1 MSVRMGASGASG
13 TFVISWAQ
21 TELDGIRA
29 APLPSLIIG
38 AQWRWWGEA
47 VRVDGP
53 AGLLVL
59 HGAEGEAELHRRA
72 ARVVRRLIGAG
83 GAGAFAPES
92 DSGPFESS
100 PHGDAGLPEQG
111 FVVTDGLTAWQV
123 TVIAAQGSAA
133 GLLMFTGE
141 MPPAGRELWVVDR
154 RLDQAGARAS
164 GPRAEAGVI
173 CFTAGTLVDT
183 PEGPRP
189 VEAIRAGD
197 RLWTRDDGAQQV
209 IWTGSRRMTGARL
222 YAMPGLRPIRIRRG
236 AMGAGDWGEER
247 PERDLIV
254 SPRHRML
261 LRGPAALALFNTPE
275 VLVAAGDLIDGARV
289 HVDHGLREV
298 TYVHLLLERHQI
310 IRANGLETESFHPAN
325 AALDMLDPVQRRA
338 LAALLPGGE
347 SDAGSYGD
355 YARRNLSAPEAAIL
369 RHEAA

>member
-1 MSVRMGASGASG
+1 MRTGTSG
-13 TFVISWAQ
+13 TFVISWSQ

-29 APLPSLIIG
+29 APLPSLIVG

-59 HGAEGEAELHRRA
+59 HGAEGEADLHRRA
-72 ARVVRRLIGAG
+72 ARSVRRLIGAAGFGTAIADDVVDDRIEAG
-83 GAGAFAPES
+83 GL
-92 DSGPFESS
+92 
-100 PHGDAGLPEQG
+100 HGDAGVPEQG
-111 FVVTDGLTAWQV
+111 FVVTDGLTAWRV
-123 TVIAAQGSAA
+123 TVIAVEGSAA
-133 GLLMFTGE
+133 RLLMFTGE
-141 MPPAGRELWVVDR
+141 MPPPGRDLWVVNR
-154 RLDQAGARAS
+154 TLEQSVALQR
-164 GPRAEAGVI
+164 GPGAEAGVI

-189 VEAIRAGD
+189 VEQIRAGD
-197 RLWTRDDGAQQV
+197 RLWTQDDGAQPV
-209 IWTGSRRMTGARL
+209 IWTGSRRMSGARL
-222 YAMPGLRPIRIRRG
+222 YAMPELRPIRIRKG
-236 AMGAGDWGEER
+236 AMGEDR
-247 PERDLIV
+247 PEFDLIV

-261 LRGPAALALFNTPE
+261 LRGPAAMALFNTPE
-275 VLVAAGDLIDGARV
+275 VLVAAGDLVDDLRI
-289 HVDHGLREV
+289 HVDHSLREV

-338 LAALLPGGE
+338 LAALLPGVE
-347 SDAGSYGD
+347 SDPRGYGD

>member
-1 MSVRMGASGASG
+1 MSVRTGASGASG

-59 HGAEGEAELHRRA
+59 HSAEGEAELHRRA
-72 ARVVRRLIGAG
+72 ARVVRRLVGAG
-83 GAGAFAPES
+83 GAGAISSSSEIGAEGA
-92 DSGPFESS
+92 GPA
-100 PHGDAGLPEQG
+100 DDGLPEQG
-111 FVVTDGLTAWQV
+111 FVVTDGLAAWQV

-133 GLLMFTGE
+133 RLLMFTGE

-154 RLDQAGARAS
+154 RLDQTAAPSR

-183 PEGPRP
+183 PGGPRP
-189 VEAIRAGD
+189 VEEIRAGD

-325 AALDMLDPVQRRA
+325 AALDMIEPGQRRA
-338 LAALLPGGE
+338 LAALLPGVE